1 MLTTTTTFWFHLDHF
16 WSGSDNVNT
25 YMKRF
30 KSIFVAAAVS
40 ILLTG
45 CGIYNKYE
53 QKDKAPSGV
62 FGNTQELQ
70 VTEGGMSM
78 AQMSWREFFTDPL
91 LQQLIDQVLAAN
103 IDLNSACIAVE
114 KSEASLQA
122 AKLAYL
128 PSLYFS
134 PSGTLAKFDDNPWSK
149 TYNLPLQMQMDVD
162 VFGSITNKKR
172 AAKAVL
178 LQAQVR
184 EEAIRANLVS
194 TVAQQY
200 YMLQVLDRQ
209 LEILTATD
217 SLWNASLETEK
228 TLWEN
233 GKIYS
238 TAVNQMES
246 SYLNVKTQIVDTRRN
261 IQSVENAI
269 CRLLAET
276 PQHIERSK
284 WGSSALPEHP
294 DSPTGQRMF
303 DAEFIQIGVPAT
315 MLENRPD
322 IRMANHAL
330 EEAFYNTQA
339 ARSAFFPSIS
349 LQGVAGWTNSAGS
362 MVVNP
367 GKLLLNAVG
376 SLTQPLFAR
385 GKIKANYKISQL
397 TEEDLQRKYV
407 QTVIDAGNQVNEA
420 LADCQAAREKHAYYH
435 RQVEV
440 LNEAYIGTH
449 ELMDNGK
456 SNYLEVLTAQES
468 LLNAQLSE
476 AMNMYKGAQAVIA
489 LYIALGGGTK

>member
-1 MLTTTTTFWFHLDHF
+1 
-16 WSGSDNVNT
+16 
-25 YMKRF
+25 MKRLNY
-30 KSIFVAAAVS
+30 IFIAAAVS
-40 ILLTG
+40 LMLTG

-53 QKDKAPSGV
+53 QKTEAPSGV
-62 FGNTQELQ
+62 FGNTQEVQ
-70 VTEGGMSM
+70 VTEGGTSM

-103 IDLNSACIAVE
+103 TDLNSACIAVE

-184 EEAIRANLVS
+184 EEAVRANLVS

-200 YMLQVLDRQ
+200 FMLQVLDRQ

-397 TEEDLQRKYV
+397 TEEDLQRKYAHSWEPT
-407 QTVIDAGNQVNEA
+407 Q
-420 LADCQAAREKHAYYH
+420 H
-435 RQVEV
+435 
-440 LNEAYIGTH
+440 
-449 ELMDNGK
+449 
-456 SNYLEVLTAQES
+456 
-468 LLNAQLSE
+468 
-476 AMNMYKGAQAVIA
+476 
-489 LYIALGGGTK
+489 